1 VSEDPMAQDQVP
13 EGRALPRVHVIT
25 LGGTIAM
32 TARED
37 GEGVRP
43 TLGADALLASVPG
56 MPPVKAEVT
65 AFRQVPGAD
74 LTLDDAVALARHID
88 ELVADG
94 CQGVVVTQG
103 TDTLE
108 EMAFA
113 LDLLCAADA
122 PVVVT
127 GALRNP
133 GQAGADG
140 PANLLAALRIAASPH
155 AAGHGVLVTMNDE
168 IHAARYVSKTHT
180 SRPSAFTSAGA
191 GPVGWIAEDRVRLP
205 LRPSR
210 RLHIPLAEGQ
220 RPAPVAL
227 VTAALGDDGSLLR
240 LLPETGYRGAVV
252 AAFGAGHLP
261 GRMVDDVAA
270 LARRMPVVL
279 ASRTGA
285 GEGFRATYG
294 FAGSERALLAKGL
307 IGAGGLACAKARVL
321 LSLAL
326 GAGWPNGRLADAYEE
341 LTG

>member
-1 VSEDPMAQDQVP
+1 VSEGPAAESSSP
-13 EGRALPRVHVIT
+13 PRVHVIT

-32 TARED
+32 TARDD
-37 GEGVRP
+37 GAGVRP
-43 TLGADALLASVPG
+43 TLTADDLLASVPG
-56 MPPVKAEVT
+56 PPPPLKAEVS

-74 LTLDDAVALARHID
+74 LTLDDAVALAGRVHD
-88 ELVADG
+88 LVAGG

-113 LDLLCAADA
+113 LDLLCGTTA

-127 GALRNP
+127 GAMRNP

-168 IHAARYVSKTHT
+168 IHAARFVCKTHT
-180 SRPSAFTSAGA
+180 SRPSAFVSAGA

-205 LRPSR
+205 LRPAAR
-210 RLHIPLAEGQ
+210 VHLRLDQGQ

-240 LLPETGYRGAVV
+240 LLPDAGYRGAVV
-252 AAFGAGHLP
+252 AAFGVGHLP
-261 GRMVDDVAA
+261 ERMVDDVAA

-307 IGAGGLACAKARVL
+307 IGAGGLAGAKARVL

-326 GAGWPNGRLADAYEE
+326 GAGWSTDRLASAYEQ